1 MARNA
6 LSGSD
11 NAPSLL
17 ASFEEVPMP
26 DWMSPQPDARRR
38 RAAGRWHGA
47 RAVTSAALVASLAA
61 CSNPT
66 PPAVL
71 AAAPIALA
79 TGPSAPA
86 QTKVAVAPV
95 SPVAGRGVWRDE
107 KPEALEPNARDRKLV
122 TTLAWGNGP
131 RALGKHEG
139 SEQNPTAPM
148 AIAAGATGLWILDQ
162 VNGRVVRLQGV
173 GEAATLVDDTP
184 VALADPYDLALDDLD
199 AVAPTLLVLDR
210 QVDGVVVALTPGRSG
225 ERWRMDI
232 RGDGGAV
239 FDPEAAPGPSGL
251 AFGGGITGLFVHDGG
266 VWVEWAHERCHRL
279 GGLDGGR
286 VGIGLR
292 MPGRPDQQGRFGL
305 SAERLGDHVFVSG
318 RSLAASAAETME
330 PTFRVGARFAHP
342 VFALRAVEDN
352 GHGEVWVAANTLRE
366 RDGGQ
371 IVAEGLDVVL
381 LGRNGG
387 VDHRGSA
394 TLEQGPHEQAR
405 TFSAGADGG
414 LWHLARRHDGIV
426 VERWQ
431 R

>member
-1 MARNA
+1 
-6 LSGSD
+6 
-11 NAPSLL
+11 
-17 ASFEEVPMP
+17 MP
-26 DWMSPQPDARRR
+26 DWTPTQPNARRR
-38 RAAGRWHGA
+38 RAAGRSRGG
-47 RAVTSAALVASLAA
+47 RTVTTAALVACLTA
-61 CSNPT
+61 CSNP
-66 PPAVL
+66 PPPTVQ
-71 AAAPIALA
+71 AAAPIALT

-86 QTKVAVAPV
+86 QTQVAIEAAPPSAGPGD
-95 SPVAGRGVWRDE
+95 SPDQ
-107 KPEALEPNARDRKLV
+107 KPNALEPSSRDRNLV

-139 SEQNPTAPM
+139 PEQNPTAPM
-148 AIAAGATGLWILDQ
+148 AIAAGAMGLWVLDQ

-210 QVDGVVVALTPGRSG
+210 QVDGVVVALTPGRAG

-239 FDPEAAPGPSGL
+239 FDPEAPAGPSGI

-286 VGIGLR
+286 VGIGQR
-292 MPGRPDQQGRFGL
+292 MPGRPDQEGRLGL
-305 SAERLGDHVFVSG
+305 AAERLGEHVFVNG
-318 RSLAASAAETME
+318 RSLSASAAEAME
-330 PTFRVGARFAHP
+330 PTFRVGASFAHP
-342 VFALRAVEDN
+342 VFALRALEDN

-381 LGRNGG
+381 LGHNGV

-405 TFSAGADGG
+405 TFSADVHGG
-414 LWHLARRHDGIV
+414 LWHLARRHDGV
-426 VERWQ
+426 VIERWS